1 MFEISTRVLRAM
13 IALDELRHFSLAA
26 ERCHV
31 TQSALSQMIS
41 KLERE
46 VNLRLVDRDRRRV
59 LLTPEGERFV
69 ATARRVMAELEEIS
83 ADLRDH
89 SKLRKGRVIVTAQP
103 SLAAHWLPPIIAAYQ
118 ARYPGVQVGLYDAG
132 PDKALDQVRQRQAD
146 IALTAR
152 GPGLT
157 GVQHRLLFHDRF
169 AVVCPRSH
177 PLARRKSVPLAA
189 LEGQRFIRLIRN
201 GSIAQHLDQALRD
214 VRIVDTGLEV
224 EQVATLAGLV
234 ASELGVSVVP
244 VASLHYFDPE
254 RVAAIKLAE
263 EHLSRPIYLVWPA
276 ASQLSPA
283 AESFVE
289 MLKTPP
295 SAKGFR

>member
-1 MFEISTRVLRAM
+1 MFETSTRVLRAM

-31 TQSALSQMIS
+31 TQSALSQMVT

-46 VNLRLVDRDRRRV
+46 VNMRLVDRDRRRV
-59 LLTPEGERFV
+59 SLTPEGERFV

-83 ADLRDH
+83 ADLHDR
-89 SKLRKGRVIVTAQP
+89 SNLRTGRVVVTAQP
-103 SLAAHWLPPIIAAYQ
+103 SLAAHWLPPIIAAFRE
-118 ARYPGVQVGLYDAG
+118 RYPGVQVGLHDAP
-132 PDKALDQVRQRQAD
+132 PDRALEQVRQRQAD

-152 GPGLT
+152 GPGLA
-157 GVQHRLLFHDRF
+157 GLQHRLLFEDKF

-177 PLARRKSVPLAA
+177 PLARRKSVPIAA

-201 GSIAQHLDQALRD
+201 GSIAQHLDQALRE

-234 ASELGVSVVP
+234 ASELGISIVP
-244 VASLHYFDPE
+244 MAALHYFDPA
-254 RVAAIKLAE
+254 RVAAVRLADE
-263 EHLSRPIYLVWPA
+263 GLSRPIYLVWRA
-276 ASQLSPA
+276 AGELSPA
-283 AESFVE
+283 AESFAA
-289 MLKTPP
+289 MLKLPP
-295 SAKGFR
+295 KATGFR

>member
-1 MFEISTRVLRAM
+1 MFETSTRVLRAM

-31 TQSALSQMIS
+31 TQSALSQMVT
-41 KLERE
+41 KLESE

-89 SKLRKGRVIVTAQP
+89 SKLRKGRVIITAQP

-118 ARYPGVQVGLYDAG
+118 ARYPGVQVGLHDAG
-132 PDKALDQVRQRQAD
+132 PDKALEQVRQRQAD

-152 GPGLT
+152 GPGLS
-157 GVQHRLLFHDRF
+157 GVQHRLLFQDRF

-177 PLARRKSVPLAA
+177 PLAKRRSVPISALA
-189 LEGQRFIRLIRN
+189 GQRFIRLVRN
-201 GSIAQHLDQALRD
+201 GSIAQHLEQALRD
-214 VRIVDTGLEV
+214 VRIADTGLEV

-244 VASLHYFDPE
+244 MASLHYFDPE

-263 EHLSRPIYLVWPA
+263 DLSRPIYLVWAA

-295 SAKGFR
+295 AAPGFR

>member
-31 TQSALSQMIS
+31 TQSALSQMIT
-41 KLERE
+41 KLERD

-89 SKLRKGRVIVTAQP
+89 SKLRKGRVIITAQP

-118 ARYPGVQVGLYDAG
+118 ARYPGVQVGLHDAG
-132 PDKALDQVRQRQAD
+132 PDKALEQVRQRQAD

-177 PLARRKSVPLAA
+177 PLARRKSVPVAA

-201 GSIAQHLDQALRD
+201 GSIAQHLEQALRD
-214 VRIVDTGLEV
+214 VHIVDTGLEV

-234 ASELGVSVVP
+234 ANGLGVSVVP
-244 VASLHYFDPE
+244 MASLHYFDPE

-263 EHLSRPIYLVWPA
+263 EDLSRPIYLVWPA

-295 SAKGFR
+295 TAKGFR